1 MNDKMNKTKEE
12 MWSYFKDSQN
22 IFLATSEENQP
33 RVRPVTLI
41 CFDKKFWITTGTDN
55 NKVGQIQKNPKIEFC
70 LMVKKG
76 DSQGYIRGTGLAKII
91 TDKEQKEKI
100 AKHCSFFGDFW
111 ESPDDPDYTLIELS
125 VNEVEYMRPDE
136 INVCKFK
143 M

>member
-12 MWSYFKDSQN
+12 VWSYFKNSQN

-55 NKVGQIQKNPKIEFC
+55 NKVGQIQKNPKVEFC
-70 LMVKKG
+70 LTIKKE
-76 DSQGYIRGTGLAKII
+76 DRQGYIRGTGLAKII
-91 TDKEQKEKI
+91 KDKEQKEII
-100 AKHCSFFGDFW
+100 AQHCDFFSNFW
-111 ESPDDPDYTLIELS
+111 ESPDDPDYTLIELT
-125 VNEVEYMRPDE
+125 VYEIEYLKPDE

-143 M
+143 I